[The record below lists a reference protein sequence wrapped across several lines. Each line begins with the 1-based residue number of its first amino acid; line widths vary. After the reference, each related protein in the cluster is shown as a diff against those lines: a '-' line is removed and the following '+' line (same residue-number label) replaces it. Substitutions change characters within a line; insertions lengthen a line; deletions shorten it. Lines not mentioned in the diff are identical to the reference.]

1 MKLQKSFY
9 ARCVMASIQ
18 IAMIVTAILYT
29 GIDEAEFEE
38 SRGEICKER
47 EEITGFCLEYEEVVF
62 EKINPFLIFL
72 LIGIV
77 SFSLAMNIKE
87 LRSKYKIAK
96 YGTNWRD
103 KI

>member
-18 IAMIVTAILYT
+18 ILMILTAIFYI
-29 GIDEAEFEE
+29 GIDESEFGVV
-38 SRGEICKER
+38 GEICKET
-47 EEITGFCLEYEEVVF
+47 EEITGFCLEYEEIVF
-62 EKINPFLIFL
+62 EKINPILIFL
-72 LIGIV
+72 LLVIV
-77 SFSLAMNIKE
+77 SFSLVMNIKE
-87 LRSKYKIAK
+87 LKSKYKIAK